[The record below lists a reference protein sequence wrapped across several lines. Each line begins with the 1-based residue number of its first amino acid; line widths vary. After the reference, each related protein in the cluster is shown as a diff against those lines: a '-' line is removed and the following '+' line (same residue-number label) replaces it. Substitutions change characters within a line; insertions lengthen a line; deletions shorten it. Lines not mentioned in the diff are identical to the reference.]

1 MELKSCHC
9 TASCKRWYER
19 LSADSGENA
28 ERDYHLIMK
37 GKGKG
42 KETLLDFESPLKFIF
57 SHSALKESWD
67 NPIVFQMGAL
77 REKGAERKSRR

>member
-1 MELKSCHC
+1 
-9 TASCKRWYER
+9 
-19 LSADSGENA
+19 
-28 ERDYHLIMK
+28 MK

-67 NPIVFQMGAL
+67 NPNVFQMGAL

>member
-1 MELKSCHC
+1 MK
-9 TASCKRWYER
+9 
-19 LSADSGENA
+19 G
-28 ERDYHLIMK
+28 K

-67 NPIVFQMGAL
+67 NPNVFQMGAL